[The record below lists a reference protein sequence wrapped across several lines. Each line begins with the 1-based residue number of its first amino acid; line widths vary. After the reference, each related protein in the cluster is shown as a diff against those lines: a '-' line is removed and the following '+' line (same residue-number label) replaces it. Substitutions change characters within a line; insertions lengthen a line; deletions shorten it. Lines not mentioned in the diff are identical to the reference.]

1 MRIYLTDGFSG
12 EPVRVT
18 VNGTRVLDLANART
32 DYSVGL
38 AASATADVQGPATVV
53 VELPGRRLR
62 AEHATQ
68 ARDDMA
74 LLVRVGE
81 DGLSVEEATEPMRFM

>member
-1 MRIYLTDGFSG
+1 MHIYLTEGFSG
-12 EPVRVT
+12 EPVRVM
-18 VNGTRVLDLANART
+18 VNGTQVLDRADVRT
-32 DYSVGL
+32 DYSAGL
-38 AASATADVQGPATVV
+38 AASASADVQGPATVV

-68 ARDDMA
+68 ARDDLA

-81 DGLSVEEATEPMRFM
+81 DGLSVEEATEPVRFM